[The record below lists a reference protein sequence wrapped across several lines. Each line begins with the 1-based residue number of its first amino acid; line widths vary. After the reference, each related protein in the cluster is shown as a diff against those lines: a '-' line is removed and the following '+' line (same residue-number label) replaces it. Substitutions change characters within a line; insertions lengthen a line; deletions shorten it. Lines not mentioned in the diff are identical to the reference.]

1 MLNAEGLANSSR
13 YIYYIAGSA
22 CGQYEAN
29 PEF

>member
-1 MLNAEGLANSSR
+1 MLNAERLVNSNR

-29 PEF
+29 P